1 MDNFKNLIFEAN
13 KSFNTADH
21 LAYVTYNVVND
32 TKLISLI
39 AEHLFTALTKGM
51 DALLYIERQYKRIP
65 IYPDSFEVKLDLFQ
79 KIISRYGINKDF
91 IILIKELKEILDCKL
106 KSPVEFIRKDKL
118 IMCSE
123 TYRLK
128 TITLDK
134 IKKDVNQVKSYIQLL
149 NILQEQ
155 YDNRFGREC

>member
-21 LAYVTYNVVND
+21 LAYVTYPVVND